1 MLVPLYFP
9 VPGVEPVLVAVER
22 GSMAAMTVGSF
33 TSSSASSLLIYSAV
47 MLELCRVLEMAPA
60 VLKKTA

>member
-1 MLVPLYFP
+1 M
-9 VPGVEPVLVAVER
+9 LVAVER

-33 TSSSASSLLIYSAV
+33 TSSSASSLLIYSAM